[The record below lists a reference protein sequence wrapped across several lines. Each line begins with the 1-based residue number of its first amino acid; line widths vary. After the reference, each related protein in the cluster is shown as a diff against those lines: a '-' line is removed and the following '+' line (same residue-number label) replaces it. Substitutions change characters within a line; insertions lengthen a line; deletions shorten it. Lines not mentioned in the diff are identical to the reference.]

1 MSSKSKLAY
10 LNILLNVKQGVYE
23 TNKTQLQLDLL
34 TLKKL
39 LLLEV
44 NNNNL
49 QMQNLYNGLQRK
61 LKKVA
66 WFISSNL
73 TIQKKRWNYG
83 K

>member
-44 NNNNL
+44 NDNNL

-66 WFISSNL
+66 
-73 TIQKKRWNYG
+73 
-83 K
+83 

>member
-10 LNILLNVKQGVYE
+10 LNILLNFKQGVYE

-44 NNNNL
+44 NTNNL

-66 WFISSNL
+66 
-73 TIQKKRWNYG
+73 
-83 K
+83 

>member
-44 NNNNL
+44 NSNNL

-66 WFISSNL
+66 
-73 TIQKKRWNYG
+73 
-83 K
+83 